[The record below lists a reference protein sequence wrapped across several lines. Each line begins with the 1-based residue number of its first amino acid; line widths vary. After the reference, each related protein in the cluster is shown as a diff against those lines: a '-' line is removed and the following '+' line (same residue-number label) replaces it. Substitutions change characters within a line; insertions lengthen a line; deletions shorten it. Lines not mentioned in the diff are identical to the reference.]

1 MEGIGA
7 ISKAEG
13 KKAMVRSG
21 NYQDIFTRPLS
32 QEHDDN
38 ITGDADA
45 DEIDADLDPE
55 EYVMHVLP
63 VVEKVSVTVLH
74 IHSL

>member
-13 KKAMVRSG
+13 KKATARSG

-32 QEHDDN
+32 REHDDN

-45 DEIDADLDPE
+45 YEIDADPDPDK
-55 EYVMHVLP
+55 YAMHVLP
-63 VVEKVSVTVLH
+63 AVEKVSVTVLRV
-74 IHSL
+74 HSR